1 MHYKWS
7 ILNGLQHFNNC
18 NGNSSQI
25 KYKTNKQQA
34 ALSLNQLTQNT
45 SNFKTWPFLKK
56 FYHWMSGALINI
68 SLHLALNKLFDKS
81 NKLFSIFP
89 FRSFRRLDGMLKPH
103 FVTLFDTKLYVLH
116 LVLWTWFNCE
126 NTHSSSGDFLL

>member
-1 MHYKWS
+1 
-7 ILNGLQHFNNC
+7 
-18 NGNSSQI
+18 
-25 KYKTNKQQA
+25 
-34 ALSLNQLTQNT
+34 
-45 SNFKTWPFLKK
+45 
-56 FYHWMSGALINI
+56 MSGALINI

-116 LVLWTWFNCE
+116 LVL
-126 NTHSSSGDFLL
+126 